1 MAEAHVVQVNLIKF
15 DQEGNV
21 LDGKSTIGARTEFST
36 EHRVMMNA
44 NVPNTFGEDSE
55 GNPIPTYPTI
65 ESFIVAE
72 AADGFILQHM
82 DQFTIVTTKP

>member
-1 MAEAHVVQVNLIKF
+1 MAEAHVVQVSLIKL

-21 LDGKSTIGARTEFST
+21 LDGKSTINARTEFST
-36 EHRVMMNA
+36 EHRVMLNP
-44 NVPNTFGEDSE
+44 NVPNTFGQDSE
-55 GNPIPTYPTI
+55 GGNVPTYPTI
-65 ESFIVAE
+65 EEFIVLE